1 MAREPHRKMK
11 RARSAGGV
19 VFRRPASAGGGPAA
33 ANHVIETGGPDVEIL
48 LLQHETGKWMLPKGT
63 IERGETPDGV
73 ALREVAEET
82 GLRSVRIVADLGEEH
97 YMFFWK
103 AEDTYYDK
111 TVHYYL
117 MEFLGGEEPQPQR
130 EEGFV
135 RCEWAAIPEA
145 LDRIKYKETR
155 QVVQRARVALDQGAG
170 GPPSGRADAGT
181 DTPPAHPGATASR
194 SDGGR

>member
-19 VFRRPASAGGGPAA
+19 VFRRDLSNGAPSTDAQAGERGPR
-33 ANHVIETGGPDVEIL
+33 IL
-48 LLQHETGKWMLPKGT
+48 VLQHETGKWMLPKGT
-63 IERGETPDGV
+63 IERGETPDAV

-82 GLRSVRIVADLGEEH
+82 GLRNVRIVADLGEEH

-117 MEFLGGEEPQPQR
+117 MEFLGGEEPHPQR

-135 RCEWAAIPEA
+135 RCEWVTIPEA
-145 LDRIKYKETR
+145 VERIKYKETR
-155 QVVQRARVALDQGAG
+155 QVVQRARVALDQGA
-170 GPPSGRADAGT
+170 AKL
-181 DTPPAHPGATASR
+181 
-194 SDGGR
+194 

>member
-19 VFRRPASAGGGPAA
+19 VFQRLPTVPPAA
-33 ANHVIETGGPDVEIL
+33 DGLPGGMDAPSPDGNVRVL

-63 IERGETPDGV
+63 IERGETPHGV

-82 GLRSVRIVADLGEEH
+82 GLRNVRIVADLGEEH
-97 YMFFWK
+97 YMFFWR

-117 MEFLGGEEPQPQR
+117 MEFLGREEARPQR
-130 EEGFV
+130 EEGFI
-135 RCEWAAIPEA
+135 RCEWVTLSEA

-155 QVVQRARVALDQGAG
+155 QVVQRARLALEQGVGA
-170 GPPSGRADAGT
+170 PSPAAGT
-181 DTPPAHPGATASR
+181 ALGDPGMTT
-194 SDGGR
+194 

>member
-19 VFRRPASAGGGPAA
+19 VFRRGAPAGPS
-33 ANHVIETGGPDVEIL
+33 NGDPRIL

-63 IERGETPDGV
+63 IERGETPDAV

-82 GLRSVRIVADLGEEH
+82 GLHNVRIVADLGEEH

-117 MEFLGGEEPQPQR
+117 MEFLGGEDPQPQR

-135 RCEWAAIPEA
+135 RCEWVTIPEA
-145 LDRIKYKETR
+145 VDRIKYKETR
-155 QVVQRARVALDQGAG
+155 QVVQRARTALDQGVGA
-170 GPPSGRADAGT
+170 PSPHGS
-181 DTPPAHPGATASR
+181 P
-194 SDGGR
+194 

>member
-1 MAREPHRKMK
+1 MARESHRKMK

-19 VFRRPASAGGGPAA
+19 VFQRAGGSEPR
-33 ANHVIETGGPDVEIL
+33 IL

-117 MEFLGGEEPQPQR
+117 MEFLGGEEAQPQR

-135 RCEWAAIPEA
+135 RCDWVAIPEA

-155 QVVQRARVALDQGAG
+155 QVVQRARAALVQI
-170 GPPSGRADAGT
+170 ADAPAAGAAGT
-181 DTPPAHPGATASR
+181 HDAGAH
-194 SDGGR
+194 

>member
-1 MAREPHRKMK
+1 MAREPRRKMK

-19 VFRRPASAGGGPAA
+19 VFRRGADAPSPAGDPR
-33 ANHVIETGGPDVEIL
+33 IL

-63 IERGETPDGV
+63 IERGETPDRV

-82 GLRSVRIVADLGEEH
+82 GLHNVRIVADLGEEH

-117 MEFLGGEEPQPQR
+117 MEFLGGEEPHPQR

-135 RCEWAAIPEA
+135 RCEWVTLPDAV
-145 LDRIKYKETR
+145 DRIKYKETR
-155 QVVQRARVALDQGAG
+155 QVVQRARVALDQGVGASPAG
-170 GPPSGRADAGT
+170 
-181 DTPPAHPGATASR
+181 PAS
-194 SDGGR
+194 

>member
-19 VFRRPASAGGGPAA
+19 VFRRGVPSSGPSADGP
-33 ANHVIETGGPDVEIL
+33 EGRDDPMIL

-63 IERGETPDGV
+63 IERDETPDRV

-82 GLRSVRIVADLGEEH
+82 GLRNVRIVADLGEEH

-103 AEDTYYDK
+103 TEDTYYDK

-117 MEFLGGEEPQPQR
+117 MEFLGGEEPSPQR

-135 RCEWAAIPEA
+135 RCEWVTIPEA
-145 LDRIKYKETR
+145 VDRIKYKETR
-155 QVVQRARVALDQGAG
+155 QVVQRARVALDQGA
-170 GPPSGRADAGT
+170 AKL
-181 DTPPAHPGATASR
+181 
-194 SDGGR
+194 

>member
-1 MAREPHRKMK
+1 MAREPHRRMK

-19 VFRRPASAGGGPAA
+19 VFRRPATTPGGPAA
-33 ANHVIETGGPDVEIL
+33 GNHDIAAGGPDVEIL

-170 GPPSGRADAGT
+170 T
-181 DTPPAHPGATASR
+181 DTPPAHPGAAASR

>member
-1 MAREPHRKMK
+1 MK
-11 RARSAGGV
+11 RAQSAGGV
-19 VFRRPASAGGGPAA
+19 VFVRPAAGPPSGAEAPTDDG
-33 ANHVIETGGPDVEIL
+33 DVRIL

-63 IERGETPDGV
+63 IEHGETPDGV

-82 GLRSVRIVADLGEEH
+82 GLRNVRIVADLGEEH

-117 MEFLGGEEPQPQR
+117 MEFLGGEEPRPQR

-135 RCEWAAIPEA
+135 RCEWVTISEA

-155 QVVQRARVALDQGAG
+155 QVVQRARVALGQSVAASSRAAG
-170 GPPSGRADAGT
+170 STPGDAG
-181 DTPPAHPGATASR
+181 ASR
-194 SDGGR
+194 GLVPRERGGQA

>member
-1 MAREPHRKMK
+1 MARTSHRKMK

-19 VFRRPASAGGGPAA
+19 VFQPAGGG
-33 ANHVIETGGPDVEIL
+33 EIRVL

-82 GLRSVRIVADLGEEH
+82 GLRNVCIVADLGEEH

-117 MEFLGGEEPQPQR
+117 MEFLGGEDAHPQR

-135 RCEWAAIPEA
+135 RCDWVMFPEA

-155 QVVQRARVALDQGAG
+155 QVVERARVALEQGVEAA
-170 GPPSGRADAGT
+170 PSGPARAHDAGS
-181 DTPPAHPGATASR
+181 A
-194 SDGGR
+194 

>member
-1 MAREPHRKMK
+1 MARDPNRKMK

-19 VFRRPASAGGGPAA
+19 VFSPAA
-33 ANHVIETGGPDVEIL
+33 DTRIL

-82 GLRSVRIVADLGEEH
+82 GLRNVRIVADLGEEH

-117 MEFLGGEEPQPQR
+117 MEFLGGEEARPQR

-135 RCEWAAIPEA
+135 RCEWVTIAEA

-155 QVVQRARVALDQGAG
+155 QVVQRARTALAQVGDVPA
-170 GPPSGRADAGT
+170 ATHDAG
-181 DTPPAHPGATASR
+181 AR
-194 SDGGR
+194 

>member
-1 MAREPHRKMK
+1 MARESHRKMK
-11 RARSAGGV
+11 RAQSAGGV
-19 VFRRPASAGGGPAA
+19 VFVRPSAAAPSSAGEAPGGGD
-33 ANHVIETGGPDVEIL
+33 IRIL

-82 GLRSVRIVADLGEEH
+82 GLHNVRIVADLGEEH

-117 MEFLGGEEPQPQR
+117 MEFLGGEEPRPQR

-135 RCEWAAIPEA
+135 RCEWVTIPEA

-155 QVVQRARVALDQGAG
+155 QVVQRARGALEQGV
-170 GPPSGRADAGT
+170 P
-181 DTPPAHPGATASR
+181 TPEPAP
-194 SDGGR
+194 

>member
-19 VFRRPASAGGGPAA
+19 VFRRPDPAA
-33 ANHVIETGGPDVEIL
+33 GAPDVEIL

-82 GLRSVRIVADLGEEH
+82 GLRNVRIVADLGEEH

-117 MEFLGGEEPQPQR
+117 MEFLGGEDPQPQR
-130 EEGFV
+130 EEGFI
-135 RCEWAAIPEA
+135 RCEWVAIPEA
-145 LDRIKYKETR
+145 LERIKYKETR

-170 GPPSGRADAGT
+170 AAPKAAP
-181 DTPPAHPGATASR
+181 ASR
-194 SDGGR
+194 TDGGA